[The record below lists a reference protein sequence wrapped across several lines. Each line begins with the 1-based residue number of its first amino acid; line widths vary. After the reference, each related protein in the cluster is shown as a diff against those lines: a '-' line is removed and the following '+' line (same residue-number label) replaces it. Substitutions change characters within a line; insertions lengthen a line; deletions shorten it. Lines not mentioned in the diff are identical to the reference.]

1 MEEDDIRCWSCGI
14 DLIAHTPEEQAQCD
28 KQPIGDDVLVVHG
41 NVLDAE
47 LRIVRRV
54 LDVLG
59 QLRPTDVKG

>member
-1 MEEDDIRCWSCGI
+1 MEDVICWICGI
-14 DLIAHTPEEQAQCD
+14 DLAAHTYAERIECE
-28 KQPIGDDVLVVHG
+28 KQPIGDDVLVIHG

-59 QLRPTDVKG
+59 QLRPVEK